1 MVSKLKAKF
10 LPKDYHLNLFKQM
23 QNLKQKGMSVKEY
36 TEEFYRLNI
45 RTGHVEDDLEEVA
58 RYINGLRGKN
68 PAKEGK
74 ILESKVQHSQNEAGS
89 ASNRAPQ
96 RGDFGRG
103 RFVPRGRGR
112 GRYVRCFACGKWEH
126 VQWDCPH
133 QRSANQRNVNVA
145 EAKEEIP
152 QPEAKEEPPE
162 DGESLLLKRVLL
174 EGAKEAKEPVQRKTL
189 FRTICKSKGKCCKL
203 IIDSGSTDNLVSTEM
218 VDKLKL
224 ERTVHPTPYKVSWL
238 QKGHQIFVTEQCQ
251 VEFQIGTDKDVIL
264 CDVMPIDV
272 CHILLGRPWQFDR
285 NAIHDGR
292 RNTYTLEKDGNKHT
306 LLPLKAEDN
315 KEALGNSITLM
326 NEKTLLQEDEKGKE
340 MHLASVGKPK
350 VILTSTN
357 LEDLPEEIQNFL
369 NDYADIVVDESL
381 PIRSISNHNDL
392 ILGVSFPNKVAY
404 RVMQENVEAGTQVKE
419 SMDKWLI
426 IESLNPC
433 VVPIALSPKKEVE
446 WCMTPNSRALYKI
459 TIRVKNEDLK

>member
-1 MVSKLKAKF
+1 M
-10 LPKDYHLNLFKQM
+10 
-23 QNLKQKGMSVKEY
+23 
-36 TEEFYRLNI
+36 
-45 RTGHVEDDLEEVA
+45 
-58 RYINGLRGKN
+58 
-68 PAKEGK
+68 
-74 ILESKVQHSQNEAGS
+74 S

-112 GRYVRCFACGKWEH
+112 GRDVRCFACGEWGH

-162 DGESLLLKRVLL
+162 DGESLLLRRVLL
-174 EGAKEAKEPVQRKTL
+174 EGAKEPVQRRTL
-189 FRTICKSKGKCCKL
+189 FRTVCKSKGKCCKL
-203 IIDSGSTDNLVSTEM
+203 VIDSGSTDNLVSIEM

-238 QKGHQIFVTEQCQ
+238 QKGHQIFVTEQCK
-251 VEFQIGTDKDVIL
+251 VDFQIGTYQDVIL
-264 CDVMPIDV
+264 CDIMPMDV

-306 LLPLKAEDN
+306 LLPLKVEAD
-315 KEALGNSITLM
+315 KEAAGNSVTLM
-326 NEKTLLQEDEKGKE
+326 NEKILLQEDEKGKE
-340 MHLASVGKPK
+340 MHFASVGKPK

-357 LEDLPEEIQNFL
+357 LEDLPEEI
-369 NDYADIVVDESL
+369 
-381 PIRSISNHNDL
+381 
-392 ILGVSFPNKVAY
+392 
-404 RVMQENVEAGTQVKE
+404 
-419 SMDKWLI
+419 
-426 IESLNPC
+426 
-433 VVPIALSPKKEVE
+433 
-446 WCMTPNSRALYKI
+446 
-459 TIRVKNEDLK
+459 